1 MARLLNWSFGT
12 VAVLA
17 LAVIACGRSEKLPKP
32 STESA
37 TRGSTSPEATGSAA
51 AGVSSASSSPP
62 AATSPSVSATPSA
75 APSVGA
81 TAAAGTGQAPPAQP
95 SLPVAAAERSF
106 IVEAAASG
114 QAEIDA
120 SRMMAARSTDP
131 GVKTYARQLEREHLS
146 ANDELK
152 RIAEGKGIV
161 VPAIASKGTKEMLDR
176 LRGMP
181 AAEGD
186 RTFVLEFGIE
196 SHNKAIQLFEK
207 EAREGQ
213 DPQLRAFAEQT
224 LPRLREHLTMA
235 QQLQRQSKVTT
246 H

>member
-1 MARLLNWSFGT
+1 MDRLLNWSIGT

-17 LAVIACGRSEKLPKP
+17 LAMLACGRSEKLPKP
-32 STESA
+32 STESSA
-37 TRGSTSPEATGSAA
+37 RGSTSPETGSVASTGTPAA
-51 AGVSSASSSPP
+51 AS
-62 AATSPSVSATPSA
+62 AATSTTTPSTMS
-75 APSVGA
+75 PVGA
-81 TAAAGTGQAPPAQP
+81 TTTAATGQVAPTQAG
-95 SLPVAAAERSF
+95 LPVAAIERTF
-106 IVEAAASG
+106 IAEAAASG
-114 QAEIDA
+114 LAEIDA
-120 SRMMAARSTDP
+120 GRMMAARSTDP
-131 GVKTYARQLEREHLS
+131 GIKSYARQLEREHMS

-161 VPAIASKGTKEMLDR
+161 VPAIVSKETRELLDR

-186 RTFVLEFGIE
+186 RTFVREFGIE
-196 SHNKAIQLFEK
+196 THNKAIQLFEK

-235 QQLQRQSKVTT
+235 QQLQRQGKVTT

>member
-1 MARLLNWSFGT
+1 MDRLLNWSVGT

-17 LAVIACGRSEKLPKP
+17 LAVIACGRGDKLPKATTGT
-32 STESA
+32 S
-37 TRGSTSPEATGSAA
+37 TRGSTSPETTGSEASAA
-51 AGVSSASSSPP
+51 AP
-62 AATSPSVSATPSA
+62 AATSTAPSAATPSVTPSA
-75 APSVGA
+75 APPIGVTA
-81 TAAAGTGQAPPAQP
+81 TAATGQAAPTQP
-95 SLPVAAAERSF
+95 SLPVAAAERTF
-106 IVEAAASG
+106 ITEAAASG

-120 SRMMAARSTDP
+120 SRMMAARSSDP
-131 GVKTYARQLEREHLS
+131 SIKTYARQLEREHLS

-161 VPAIASKGTKEMLDR
+161 VPVIASKETRDLLDR

-181 AAEGD
+181 TTESD
-186 RTFVLEFGIE
+186 RTFVREFGIE
-196 SHNKAIQLFEK
+196 THNKAIQLFEK

-235 QQLQRQSKVTT
+235 QQLQRQGKVTA